1 MKKTIIRQLFLPA
14 CLSWAP
20 CPTQRPDSAQMP
32 AWKARMDF
40 WTVTLSSPPEHLLRA
55 ISG

>member
-1 MKKTIIRQLFLPA
+1 MKKTIISAVVFAR
-14 CLSWAP
+14 
-20 CPTQRPDSAQMP
+20 DSAQMP

-55 ISG
+55 LGAGTSTEREISLTP